1 MCRYREQVNS
11 STNYGR
17 ARQYYSKANPLEM
30 RNGRPFNMLA
40 ILAKVNNRK
49 LEAVYYN
56 VRCLSSR
63 NPFQS
68 SKEGLV
74 TIFEEMKRRWGR
86 RRGWRRGR
94 WENVRGRE

>member
-1 MCRYREQVNS
+1 
-11 STNYGR
+11 
-17 ARQYYSKANPLEM
+17 M

>member
-1 MCRYREQVNS
+1 
-11 STNYGR
+11 
-17 ARQYYSKANPLEM
+17 M

-49 LEAVYYN
+49 FEAVYYH

-74 TIFEEMKRRWGR
+74 TIFEEMGGRWGKRRVEGGR
-86 RRGWRRGR
+86 TGER
-94 WENVRGRE
+94 WKEDCKMT